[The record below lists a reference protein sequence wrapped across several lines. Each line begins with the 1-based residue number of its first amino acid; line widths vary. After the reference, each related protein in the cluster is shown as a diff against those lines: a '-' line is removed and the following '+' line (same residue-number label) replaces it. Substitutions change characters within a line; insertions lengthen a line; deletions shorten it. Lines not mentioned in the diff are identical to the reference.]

1 MGLSCGNFVSFLGI
15 GSHGNSASGLICGG
29 RPYML
34 ELGLI
39 CGNWVPWEL
48 WEWASFVGIG
58 SHLWELGLMGIRPH
72 LLELG
77 LICGNWI

>member
-1 MGLSCGNFVSFLGI
+1 MGN
-15 GSHGNSASGLICGG
+15 GSHLWELCIIFGNWVSWELGLICGS

-58 SHLWELGLMGIRPH
+58 
-72 LLELG
+72 
-77 LICGNWI
+77 LICGNWVSFVGIGSN